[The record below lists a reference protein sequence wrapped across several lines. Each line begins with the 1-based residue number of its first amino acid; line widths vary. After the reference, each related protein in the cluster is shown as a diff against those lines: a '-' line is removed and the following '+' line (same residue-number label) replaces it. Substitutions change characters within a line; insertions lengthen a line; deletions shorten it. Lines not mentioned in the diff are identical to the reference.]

1 MEVLLERIKELCKS
15 RGITV
20 SQLEDKLDFSPN
32 TIYQWKKRI
41 PGTKKLQA
49 VADYFSTS
57 IDYLLGRSNVSTVN
71 SDSDLNEM
79 TVEKALESV
88 MGDDGKP
95 LTENDREILAGMIAA
110 YLEKKKG

>member
-1 MEVLLERIKELCKS
+1 MEILLERIKELCKS
-15 RGITV
+15 HGITV
-20 SQLEDKLDFSPN
+20 TQLEDKLDFSPN
-32 TIYQWKKRI
+32 TIYQWKQRI

-49 VADYFSTS
+49 VADYFNTS
-57 IDYLLGRSNVSTVN
+57 IDYLLGRSNVSSVGTGDN
-71 SDSDLNEM
+71 FEEM

-88 MGDDGKP
+88 MGQDGKP